1 MQICLL
7 NSNLNLS
14 SHTRPSYLS
23 YELCHRFDVATDGTL
38 APSSPHHRDP
48 SKQAVGKSKKTKRTT
63 PKSNDIYLKL
73 LVKLAEDLDALPI
86 WVFNNGISHT
96 DEVDTSVISPFVQ
109 IYTGASNMFSR
120 ANAFD
125 GASRSGPKGSFY
137 LHTLQAFVSEYA
149 VIGNNAGTGS
159 LLAAIAEAGFLI
171 GLEKNRFYEGRVS
184 QGSLR
189 GTPVIFK
196 VYPGKRAADAEADM
210 LAANE
215 LNAHSF
221 LQWLAFHDNGKYSAA
236 DYAKRASERVSR
248 DRALGESSSWNRFE
262 QEQAIKR
269 RRYFFI
275 NLLQGVMR
283 DRSSLHAFP

>member
-1 MQICLL
+1 M
-7 NSNLNLS
+7 N
-14 SHTRPSYLS
+14 Y
-23 YELCHRFDVATDGTL
+23 
-38 APSSPHHRDP
+38 
-48 SKQAVGKSKKTKRTT
+48 
-63 PKSNDIYLKL
+63 
-73 LVKLAEDLDALPI
+73 KLAEDLDALPI

-96 DEVDTSVISPFVQ
+96 DEVDTSIISPFVQ

-125 GASRSGPKGSFY
+125 GASRSGPK
-137 LHTLQAFVSEYA
+137 YA

-171 GLEKNRFYEGRVS
+171 GLEKNSVKIRFYEGRVS

-196 VYPGKRAADAEADM
+196 VYPGKRAAGAEADM

-221 LQWLAFHDNGKYSAA
+221 LQWLAFRDNGKYSAT

-248 DRALGESSSWNRFE
+248 DQALRESSSWNRFE
-262 QEQAIKR
+262 
-269 RRYFFI
+269 
-275 NLLQGVMR
+275 
-283 DRSSLHAFP
+283 